1 MIESTAIEPQL
12 CGVSV
17 IGGNTQVD
25 VALPATFPIA
35 NFTPDV
41 GTLTA
46 SRNPDLSEH
55 EEDGPPAARHRTL
68 SRLGHTAIDPVRTLT
83 EAAVF
88 DGDLLVLGTVDSV
101 DCPALFDDV
110 IDAVARLTDSFRGW
124 TAESAGPAG
133 LGGAIAPVASA
144 CMGHAGV
151 THAGGRA
158 RPDLSA
164 ARPVIRSDRK
174 GL

>member
-12 CGVSV
+12 CRVSV

-25 VALPATFPIA
+25 VALPATIPNA
-35 NFTPDV
+35 NFIPDV
-41 GTLTA
+41 VTLIA

-55 EEDGPPAARHRTL
+55 EEDGPLAARHWAL

-83 EAAVF
+83 EAEVF
-88 DGDLLVLGTVDSV
+88 DGDLLVLGAMDSV
-101 DCPALFDDV
+101 DSPA
-110 IDAVARLTDSFRGW
+110 
-124 TAESAGPAG
+124 
-133 LGGAIAPVASA
+133 
-144 CMGHAGV
+144 
-151 THAGGRA
+151 
-158 RPDLSA
+158 PDLSA